1 MMARSLPKED
11 KVIDVEAESSALMQR
26 SAELASLLAGSEP
39 VVDRSPIRAVE
50 EEAARLGK
58 MARAAR
64 SYVAIQLA
72 AGLDAGVGVVVGRP
86 PPIRRVK
93 TDARGRDLDPVHGR
107 AVITPALLAYWEHQ
121 RDVVGPTTEGAYR
134 RAIEVC
140 PWQPALVASVKGHLG
155 LLGLRGSGKD
165 EGARELHSALR
176 QYELAYSVLRDGAHD
191 AQNIATAAR
200 SRIAALERE
209 AANALVGDETTTVT
223 ALIASAVSMVTDG
236 PVDAKGFPVGSTA

>member
-1 MMARSLPKED
+1 MTR
-11 KVIDVEAESSALMQR
+11 
-26 SAELASLLAGSEP
+26 
-39 VVDRSPIRAVE
+39 
-50 EEAARLGK
+50 
-58 MARAAR
+58 
-64 SYVAIQLA
+64 
-72 AGLDAGVGVVVGRP
+72 
-86 PPIRRVK
+86 
-93 TDARGRDLDPVHGR
+93 PVHGR
-107 AVITPALLAYWEHQ
+107 AGVTPALLAYWEHQ

-176 QYELAYSVLRDGAHD
+176 QYELAYSVLRDGGTTLRTSPRRPEAD
-191 AQNIATAAR
+191 CCPRTR
-200 SRIAALERE
+200 GGERTRRRR
-209 AANALVGDETTTVT
+209 DPTVT